1 MPTVRIFGQEIER
14 KTLIIGGGLI
24 AAAVAVVVWL
34 RARAASTASASAPA
48 DQPDQSAGYGMSVP
62 APSGAVA
69 DQYQQQLDNSQLE
82 AQKIANTYQSNLVT
96 QQQKQFD
103 FQQSIQQALAP
114 AYLSEQSSELAV
126 QTHFNTAASKAAVS
140 CPGNASLRTGPDG
153 QLYCRQKTSGSFLGL
168 PVGDIVRSVQG
179 FVSGVEAAAPS
190 IGYNAAQQAAAYETG
205 RVFPLGAAKQGL
217 NPTAQARQSTPGI
230 APAPTAALPPYHG
243 YSEVT

>member
-34 RARAASTASASAPA
+34 RARAASTATAEAPA
-48 DQPDQSAGYGMSVP
+48 AQPDQGYGMSVP

-153 QLYCRQKTSGSFLGL
+153 QLYCRQKTSGSFLGI

-217 NPTAQARQSTPGI
+217 NPTAQARTSTPGI
-230 APAPTAALPPYHG
+230 APKPLPALSAFHG